1 MDSELIAVGMVLLV
15 VAGVMLVALGWSPSP
30 LDLHVAAVHADGQAQ
45 LLASQLAERLP
56 R

>member
-1 MDSELIAVGMVLLV
+1 MDSELIAVGTALLV
-15 VAGVMLVALGWSPSP
+15 VAAVLMVAVGWAPTP
-30 LDLHVAAVHADGQAQ
+30 LDVHVVAVHAEGQAH

>member
-15 VAGVMLVALGWSPSP
+15 VAAVMLLAVGWAPSP
-30 LDLHVAAVHADGQAQ
+30 LDLHVAAVHAGGEAH